1 MKKYLFSWHLGAL
14 FQKQVRNINFVYQQI
29 SVNDVKAS
37 ENTIGR
43 KREVGRIY
51 EDWRYCLATN
61 YRRVS
66 IIATNKEN
74 NDISVMGTDQVMR
87 EAHSVE
93 SRSAKNIE
101 VPVIE
106 NVIILGFLQVNISSK
121 Q

>member
-51 EDWRYCLATN
+51 EDWRYLETVIF
-61 YRRVS
+61 Y
-66 IIATNKEN
+66 IL
-74 NDISVMGTDQVMR
+74 MLPL
-87 EAHSVE
+87 
-93 SRSAKNIE
+93 NIYT
-101 VPVIE
+101 
-106 NVIILGFLQVNISSK
+106 
-121 Q
+121 